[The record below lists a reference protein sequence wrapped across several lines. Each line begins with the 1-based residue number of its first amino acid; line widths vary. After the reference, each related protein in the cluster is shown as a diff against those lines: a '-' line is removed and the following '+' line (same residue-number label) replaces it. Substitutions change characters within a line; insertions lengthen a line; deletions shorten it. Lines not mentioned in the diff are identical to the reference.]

1 MQDGRATQTDHNTEQ
16 GLSDYVDIRY
26 LEPAEARFSETPGG
40 FVRLA
45 IGEHETYPRVALYRA
60 FPFTYQDRYISV
72 RDMEGKEIG
81 MIKELRAFD
90 EATVKLIERELERR
104 YFTPIIRRIES
115 IKEEFGYAYWTVETD
130 AGPRR
135 FTVRE
140 MQYNVLLLSPEHV
153 LIIDVDGNRYE
164 IPNYERLDA
173 KSRKYIENLL

>member
-1 MQDGRATQTDHNTEQ
+1 MRDGRQDQ

-26 LEPAEARFSETPGG
+26 LDPATARFSKTPGG

-45 IGEHETYPRVALYRA
+45 IGDGEIYPRVALYRA
-60 FPFTYQDRYISV
+60 FPFSYPDRYISV

-81 MIKELRAFD
+81 MIRDLREFD
-90 EATVKLIERELERR
+90 EETVRLIERELERR
-104 YFTPIIRRIES
+104 YFTPVIRRIDS

-140 MQYNVLLLSPEHV
+140 MHHNVVMLSPDHV

-164 IPNYERLDA
+164 IPDYQRLDP
-173 KSRKYIENLL
+173 KSRKMIEDLM